1 MLHSALFTVGPFHAW
16 CERMHSALGG
26 PVFYTCRNFKEQ
38 EQFRVIREEKSE
50 EEDVAN
56 VPLERHRTKVLPN
69 VMKS

>member
-1 MLHSALFTVGPFHAW
+1 
-16 CERMHSALGG
+16 MHSALGG